1 VGHDHGTLE
10 RCLHFSCYA
19 RFTQDIN
26 TMRTEII
33 HCDICRK
40 ELPQR
45 GWEDTPTRLVLTT
58 FCMSQNPMS
67 EHAKGFQDNTFI
79 SEETCESCQRTIA
92 GVLAVTLTKLK
103 PNGTDSVTHNG
114 QDQRTGRANLR

>member
-1 VGHDHGTLE
+1 
-10 RCLHFSCYA
+10 
-19 RFTQDIN
+19 
-26 TMRTEII
+26 MRTEII

-45 GWEDTPTRLVLTT
+45 GWEDKPTRLVLTT
-58 FCMSQNPMS
+58 HCMSQNPMS

-92 GVLAVTLTKLK
+92 GMLAVTLTKLK
-103 PNGTDSVTHNG
+103 PNGTGSVTHNDK
-114 QDQRTGRANLR
+114 DQPLEPAV